1 MEPTL
6 GIHATDRVNVIFS
19 ARGSSE
25 FPGGEFASPDESCV
39 VDSTCGCCAISHVFA
54 HVVLDDEEDIFRVG
68 VESRVGEGE
77 GERAVGVF
85 VVADPGSDVGVI
97 QVRAPSAEYQ
107 LVTGI
112 LKLNGLT
119 YPDAPPITS
128 RKTPVAV
135 APENLPRQRR
145 LP

>member
-1 MEPTL
+1 M
-6 GIHATDRVNVIFS
+6 
-19 ARGSSE
+19 
-25 FPGGEFASPDESCV
+25 
-39 VDSTCGCCAISHVFA
+39 
-54 HVVLDDEEDIFRVG
+54 VLDDEEDIFRVG